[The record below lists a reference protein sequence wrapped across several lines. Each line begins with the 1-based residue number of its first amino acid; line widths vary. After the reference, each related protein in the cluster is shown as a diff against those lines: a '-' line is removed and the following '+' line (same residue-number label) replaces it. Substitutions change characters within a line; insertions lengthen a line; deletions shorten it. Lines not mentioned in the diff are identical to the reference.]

1 MTIILQNY
9 EHSFIY
15 SEYENNL
22 TTLIQCEDNNK
33 QYIII
38 ILIIIVIFL
47 NNLLE
52 RFINNSSLF
61 INIFVQYIIL

>member
-47 NNLLE
+47 QDGN
-52 RFINNSSLF
+52 FF
-61 INIFVQYIIL
+61 YNIK